1 MTPIYKDSYKER
13 LLNDMPMSILPWFSK
28 ILARII
34 YKRLHYLV
42 FNKGILLIML
52 PSKLRIKYIICLIKT
67 FIQLTFL

>member
-34 YKRLHYLV
+34 IYKKLYYYLSEDD
-42 FNKGILLIML
+42 LLY
-52 PSKLRIKYIICLIKT
+52 SK
-67 FIQLTFL
+67 